1 MYDNYSCE
9 YVDCLSNGH
18 KNMFSRSLYMFSTK
32 PLNKIAPTITFYSF
46 WKRLPLNVIA
56 LYLKPWVRTSVTTA
70 LKVSIG
76 NQITLVAAQQ
86 ELNQFLPTTTGQ
98 MLLVPSALDQYSK
111 ERTCS

>member
-1 MYDNYSCE
+1 
-9 YVDCLSNGH
+9 
-18 KNMFSRSLYMFSTK
+18 MFSRSLYMFSTK

-46 WKRLPLNVIA
+46 WKRLPSNVIA

-86 ELNQFLPTTTGQ
+86 ELNPTTTGQ